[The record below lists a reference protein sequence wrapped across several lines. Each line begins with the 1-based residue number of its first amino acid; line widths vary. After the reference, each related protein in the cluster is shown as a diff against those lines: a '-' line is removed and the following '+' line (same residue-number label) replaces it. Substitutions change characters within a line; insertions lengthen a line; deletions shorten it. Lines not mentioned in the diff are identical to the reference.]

1 MNKNKN
7 HIRKMFDS
15 ISDEYDFLNNV
26 ITAGQHLKWK
36 SEIVEIAKSVN
47 PKLILDLA
55 TGTSDIAINLS
66 QIKNC
71 KIIGVDISSDMLS
84 KAQKKIDKKDLS
96 EIISLET
103 GDAQNLKFNDNKFD
117 IVTIGYGIRN
127 FEQLE
132 AGLKESHR
140 VLKDDGLLIILE
152 TSVPKKIPFKQ
163 VYFAYTKLLL
173 PLIGILF
180 SKDKKAYGYLS
191 NSAAKFPCGNAFNN
205 ILRKIGF
212 INVNDVPQTFGV
224 ATIYEA
230 TKK

>member
-26 ITAGQHLKWK
+26 ITIGQHLKWK

-71 KIIGVDISSDMLS
+71 KIIGVDISNDMLL
-84 KAQKKIDKKDLS
+84 KAQKKIDKKNLS

-117 IVTIGYGIRN
+117 IVTIDYGIRN

-132 AGLKESHR
+132 AGLKESYR

-152 TSVPKKIPFKQ
+152 TSVPSNKFLKFLYNIYTLTFIPVITRVFSNNPA
-163 VYFAYTKLLL
+163 AYNYLEKSAKEF
-173 PLIGILF
+173 P
-180 SKDKKAYGYLS
+180 YGKNL
-191 NSAAKFPCGNAFNN
+191 KN
-205 ILRKIGF
+205 ILLKVGF
-212 INVNDVPQTFGV
+212 SEVEFKPKMLG
-224 ATIYEA
+224 ASTIY
-230 TKK
+230 TSKK

>member
-1 MNKNKN
+1 
-7 HIRKMFDS
+7 MFDS

-26 ITAGQHLKWK
+26 ITIGQHLKWK

-71 KIIGVDISSDMLS
+71 KIIGVDISNDMLL
-84 KAQKKIDKKDLS
+84 KAQKKIDKKNLS

-132 AGLKESHR
+132 AGLKESYR

-152 TSVPKKIPFKQ
+152 TSVPSNKFLKFLYNIYTRVFSNNPA
-163 VYFAYTKLLL
+163 AYNYLEKSAKEF
-173 PLIGILF
+173 P
-180 SKDKKAYGYLS
+180 YGKNL
-191 NSAAKFPCGNAFNN
+191 KN
-205 ILRKIGF
+205 ILLKVGF
-212 INVNDVPQTFGV
+212 SEVEFKPKMLG
-224 ATIYEA
+224 ASTIY
-230 TKK
+230 TSKK